1 MKVQQNHAKSNLAH
15 ISWCPANFPSLKML
29 TRRTNR
35 DPFYWHR
42 FNLIP
47 AWTINHISSKVWDV
61 ITYPCPDLKSAM
73 KVNGPLAYLQISM
86 PNLSTQ
92 LQKCTD
98 AYGYTVEGIN
108 TSAGHNLSWRIKSS
122 GAHFTEICTVEPH
135 FNTWWRH
142 QMAIF
147 SALLA
152 LCEGNPPVAGGFPS

>member
-1 MKVQQNHAKSNLAH
+1 
-15 ISWCPANFPSLKML
+15 
-29 TRRTNR
+29 
-35 DPFYWHR
+35 
-42 FNLIP
+42 
-47 AWTINHISSKVWDV
+47 
-61 ITYPCPDLKSAM
+61 
-73 KVNGPLAYLQISM
+73 M

-108 TSAGHNLSWRIKSS
+108 TSAGHNFSWRIKSS

-147 SALLA
+147 SVLLA
-152 LCEGNPPVAGGFPS
+152 LCEGNPPVAGGFPSQRPVTRSFGIFFSFAPEKTVEETIESTVIWDAIPLIMKPLQWEIIIIHYYYYYMILYMAWQGFEVDQIMNS